1 MSKQVTCLWH
11 GSENRNLCG
20 RAVEVGQ
27 GEDRGAYWVA
37 SSECAHARAE
47 RRRTVRRKVSGG
59 VSRIWVSQRGRDGET
74 CGKLKGKFLSSAASS
89 RWTLQVQLYWTSRE
103 RLTDVNFAPLLLA
116 AAIIFEVL
124 LMINRL
130 LLRGIEYSRWF
141 VEYGKLEG
149 NCSR

>member
-103 RLTDVNFAPLLLA
+103 RLTDVNFAPLFLA

-124 LMINRL
+124 LMINML
-130 LLRGIEYSRWF
+130 LLRVLTLERW
-141 VEYGKLEG
+141 VRETW
-149 NCSR
+149 R

>member
-1 MSKQVTCLWH
+1 MLYKCYIRCELYIFKVLARNFPSVGLIVVYKPEVMSKQVTCLWH
-11 GSENRNLCG
+11 GPENRNLCG

-47 RRRTVRRKVSGG
+47 RRRSVRRKVSGG

-89 RWTLQVQLYWTSRE
+89 RWTLQVQVYWTSRE
-103 RLTDVNFAPLLLA
+103 R
-116 AAIIFEVL
+116 
-124 LMINRL
+124 
-130 LLRGIEYSRWF
+130 
-141 VEYGKLEG
+141 
-149 NCSR
+149 